1 MPPKEALP
9 EGDRPPRPEPPAVY
23 VDDRSLVREA
33 RFIRKVLV
41 RCRVRC
47 RDLPDMVQ
55 EVLIVAWKAIQGGHF
70 RPPPEIPLQ
79 QGLRAWLHGIAWRQA
94 SGYRS
99 IAHRRY
105 ETLVEQSPELTAV
118 EATTE
123 DQIASKQLLLVFRRL
138 PRKYQELLTLVAL
151 GVELREAARE
161 LGISKKAATARLHR
175 GRQLFLRAIARWR
188 RPPALRRNNPSGTQ
202 QGGT

>member
-23 VDDRSLVREA
+23 VDDRALIREA

-41 RCRVRC
+41 RCRVRR

-55 EVLIVAWKAIQGGHF
+55 EVLFAAWRGIQAGHF
-70 RPPPEIPLQ
+70 RPSPEIPLQ
-79 QGLRAWLHGIAWRQA
+79 DGLRVWLHGIAWRQA
-94 SGYRS
+94 SNYRS
-99 IAHRRY
+99 VAHRRY
-105 ETLVEQSPELTAV
+105 EALVDQFPELSTVATA
-118 EATTE
+118 TE
-123 DQIASKQLLLVFRRL
+123 DQFASKQLLAVFRRL
-138 PRKYQELLTLVAL
+138 PRKDREILLLVAL

-161 LGISKKAATARLHR
+161 LEISMEAAHARIYR

-188 RPPALRRNNPSGTQ
+188 R
-202 QGGT
+202 